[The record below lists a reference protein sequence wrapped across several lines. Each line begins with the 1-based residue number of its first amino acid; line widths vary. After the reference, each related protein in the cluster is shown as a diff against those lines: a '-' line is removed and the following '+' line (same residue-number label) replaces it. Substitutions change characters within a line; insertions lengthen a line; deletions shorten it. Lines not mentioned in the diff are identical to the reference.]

1 MSFRRL
7 AAAVFFLCLSASI
20 AAASSFSFTGTFAT
34 DDQLEIF
41 IFTAP
46 SASVTLRTW
55 SYAGGTNA
63 VGQVI
68 TAGGFDPELSIFDI
82 TGGLSASSVL
92 IDTNNDGI
100 GVAID
105 PLTGSGLD
113 SLLTL
118 TTLSAGSTYA
128 LVLSQSG
135 NDPGPDFGSSF
146 PQAGNPTFTS
156 SFGCG
161 GNMFCDITPAQRNG
175 NWAVDITGVRTAI
188 DTSAPTGPAVPE
200 PSPAF
205 LFAAGIGAIAL
216 LRRRGLQA

>member
-1 MSFRRL
+1 M
-7 AAAVFFLCLSASI
+7 
-20 AAASSFSFTGTFAT
+20 AAASSFSFTGTFLT
-34 DDQLEIF
+34 DDELRIF
-41 IFTAP
+41 VFTAP
-46 SASVTLRTW
+46 SANVTVRTW

-63 VGQVI
+63 LGQVI

-82 TGGLSASSVL
+82 TGGLSASSIL
-92 IDTNNDGI
+92 IDTNNDGA

-105 PLTGSGLD
+105 PVTGSGLD

-161 GNMFCDITPAQRNG
+161 GSMFCDITPAQRNG
-175 NWAVDITGVRTAI
+175 NWAVDITGVRTAV
-188 DTSAPTGPAVPE
+188 DTSGPTVPE

-205 LFAAGIGAIAL
+205 LFAAGIGGIAL
-216 LRRRGLQA
+216 LRRRRRQA